1 MKKSR
6 IILIT
11 IIGLVITALG
21 ITMEVMEE
29 GRVITSDRLPQP
41 VKTYLNANYP
51 GNTIAYA
58 KKKKELFSTVYQV
71 NMTNGFELEFNNEG
85 MLTDFDD

>member
-11 IIGLVITALG
+11 VIGLIITALG
-21 ITMEVMEE
+21 ITKE
-29 GRVITSDRLPQP
+29 
-41 VKTYLNANYP
+41 
-51 GNTIAYA
+51 
-58 KKKKELFSTVYQV
+58 KKELFSTVYQV

>member
-11 IIGLVITALG
+11 IIGLIITALG

-29 GRVITSDRLPQP
+29 GRVITADRLPQP

-51 GNTIAYA
+51 GNNIAYA
-58 KKKKELFSTVYQV
+58 KEKKEFFSTVYEV
-71 NMTNGFELEFNNEG
+71 SMANGFELEFDNQG
-85 MLTDFDD
+85 ILTDFDD

>member
-11 IIGLVITALG
+11 VIGLIITALG

-58 KKKKELFSTVYQV
+58 KEKKSSAPFTK
-71 NMTNGFELEFNNEG
+71 
-85 MLTDFDD
+85 